1 MIFSSVE
8 FLIFFLIFLVLL
20 KFLRNYQNILIIFL
34 SLFFYSFWD
43 AKFTILILYLLFT
56 TYFFIKRS
64 INLKISIVL
73 ILLPLFYFKYSIF
86 FFELIGLNHPENF
99 AYSGNL
105 PLGISF
111 ISFTCLAAIIDV
123 KSKNFD
129 FDKIELNS
137 FSQFIL
143 YFPQLIAGPIL
154 RLKDLIHVF
163 NDKIVFENS
172 NIKFGIFLFL
182 IGFIKKIY
190 FADNIGSYIDPI
202 FSNINNVDSVELHKA
217 FLLFPIQIYFDFSG
231 YVDMAL
237 GISNCLSIKLPINF
251 NKPYLTNSITEF
263 WRCWHITLSKWFRDY
278 IYIPLGGS
286 KKGSLKRNFNLL
298 LTMSIAGLWH
308 GASLNFLL
316 WGLLNGIFLSIEKY
330 FDFFNKKSFLRV
342 ILNCFLIF
350 NLWIIFRI
358 QDFNQIFNFFK
369 ILYTNSLLFFHYSNL
384 IVLMITFIFIFLQK
398 FEDIHKIKNFAQKMS
413 YSYLLPFFTV
423 IVLIGFAM
431 NAGQSDKFIYFDF

>member
-1 MIFSSVE
+1 M
-8 FLIFFLIFLVLL
+8 
-20 KFLRNYQNILIIFL
+20 
-34 SLFFYSFWD
+34 
-43 AKFTILILYLLFT
+43 ILYLLFT

-86 FFELIGLNHPENF
+86 FFELTGINHPENF

-202 FSNINNVDSVELHKA
+202 FSNINNVDPVELHKA

-263 WRCWHITLSKWFRDY
+263 WRCWHITLSNWFRDY

-330 FDFFNKKSFLRV
+330 FDFFNKKSLLRV

-358 QDFNQIFNFFK
+358 QDFNQIFDFFK
-369 ILYTNSLLFFHYSNL
+369 ILYTNSFLFLHYSNL

-413 YSYLLPFFTV
+413 YSYLLPFFIV